1 MRVSYNWLQ
10 ELVDV
15 SSLSP
20 VALAER
26 LTMAGFEVEGIEDR
40 RTWADGVVVGKILTA
55 ERHPDAD
62 RLQVCTVEIG
72 AAEPLQIV
80 CGAPNARAGLYVAV
94 ATVGTYLPVVDLK
107 LRPTKLRGVRS
118 EGMICS
124 LAELGLA
131 KESAGI
137 HEFETPHPLGVD
149 VRPILG
155 LEEVILDVTSTANR
169 ADALSM
175 VGIARE
181 VAAFLGQ
188 TVCLPLA
195 KVTAI
200 APTAHEL
207 TVNDLVV
214 TVGIEDSRACPAY
227 MGTLIEGVAIAPSP
241 EWLQRRLVAA
251 GMRPINNVV
260 DVTNYVL
267 LEWGQP
273 LHAFD
278 AQKLLRG
285 SGDGMDPA
293 DQVDRVGR
301 LDQLDVGVRLARAGE
316 TLHTLDDQVR
326 TLTGHNLVI
335 TAADRPV
342 AIAGVMGGVATEV
355 SATTVDIFLEAALFD
370 RVVVRRSARSQGLR
384 TEASARYERGVNQAG
399 LEVASAKAVALL
411 GELAGGVVR
420 SQVVVD
426 HRPTTRRQI
435 ELRLERVWQI
445 LGEVAIGDGMGY
457 LSEQEV
463 EATLAALAFDLE
475 RLGTAGG
482 DLDIRWR
489 VTVPP
494 FREGDIEREIDLI
507 EEIARIYGYDRFC
520 ETLPQRTE
528 FGYLSLEQEVTRS
541 LRATLRGAGFTE
553 TLQMSLCAPNGSGQV
568 LLNNPLAVEYGA
580 LRNNLLDG
588 LIQACAYN
596 LNQGNGLLWG
606 FELGRVFGLDEGGSY
621 EVDHLGGIFGG
632 DRTLGSWQ
640 HQTQPLNW
648 YEAKGVLETVFTSLN
663 LPVEYQPDQKDHRFH
678 PGRTASLWMAGER
691 LGTFGEL
698 HPQLRAEQG
707 LPDAIYAFELEL
719 DVLIEAITSQEI
731 VRFQPYSTYPRSDRD
746 LAFFAS
752 PKIAVADIY
761 RIIRRMGGVLLTT
774 VELIDEY
781 RGEHV
786 PEGMRSLAFRMVYQA
801 GDRTLTDA
809 DIQPIHQQIRE
820 ALVEHFQVILRS

>member
-1 MRVSYNWLQ
+1 MRISYNWLQ

-20 VALAER
+20 VQLAER
-26 LTMAGFEVEGIEDR
+26 LTMVGFEVEGIEDR
-40 RTWADGVVVGKILTA
+40 RTWADGVVVGHILTA

-62 RLQVCTVEIG
+62 RLQVCTVDIG
-72 AAEPLQIV
+72 APEPLQIV
-80 CGAPNARAGLYVAV
+80 CGAANARAGLYVAV

-137 HEFETPHPLGVD
+137 HEFNVPHPLGVD
-149 VRPILG
+149 VRPLLG
-155 LEEVILDVTSTANR
+155 LEDVILDVTSTANR

-188 TVCLPLA
+188 AVCLPMPKEPLGA
-195 KVTAI
+195 A
-200 APTAHEL
+200 AGDG
-207 TVNDLVV
+207 VNLGVAD
-214 TVGIEDSRACPAY
+214 DHACPAY
-227 MGTLIEGVAIAPSP
+227 IGTLIEGVAIAPSP

-278 AQKLLRG
+278 AQKLRALMGPTVASTMEPTLTMAVRFAR
-285 SGDGMDPA
+285 DGE
-293 DQVDRVGR
+293 Q
-301 LDQLDVGVRLARAGE
+301 
-316 TLHTLDDQVR
+316 LHTLDDQVR
-326 TLTGHNLVI
+326 SLAAQNLVI
-335 TAADRPV
+335 AAADKPV
-342 AIAGVMGGVATEV
+342 AIAGVMGGTETEV
-355 SATTVDIFLEAALFD
+355 TATTVDIFLEAALFD
-370 RVVVRRSARSQGLR
+370 RVVVRRSARAQGLR
-384 TEASARYERGVNQAG
+384 TEASARYERGVNPAG
-399 LEVASAKAVALL
+399 LEVACAKAVEMLCDL
-411 GELAGGVVR
+411 TGGTVR
-420 SQVVVD
+420 SQQMVD
-426 HRPTTRRQI
+426 DRSRSQRQI
-435 ELRLERVWQI
+435 TLRLERVWHV
-445 LGEVAIGDGMGY
+445 LGEVAIGDGVGY
-457 LSEQEV
+457 LTEQEV
-463 EATLAALAFDLE
+463 EATLTSLSFTLE
-475 RLGTAGG
+475 RLETVAGSP
-482 DLDIRWR
+482 DVHWR

-507 EEIARIYGYDRFC
+507 EEIARIYGYGRFC

-528 FGYLSLEQEVTRS
+528 FGYLSLEQEVTRHLRS
-541 LRATLRGAGFTE
+541 LLRGAGFTE

-568 LLNNPLAVEYGA
+568 LLHNPLAVEYGA

-588 LIQACAYN
+588 LIQTCAYN
-596 LNQGNGLLWG
+596 LNQGNGVIWG

-632 DRTLGSWQ
+632 DRTRGTWQ

-648 YEAKGVLETVFTSLN
+648 FEAKGVLETLFASLS
-663 LPVEYQPDQKDHRFH
+663 LRVEYQPDQKDARFH
-678 PGRTASLWMAGER
+678 PGRTASLWLAGEH

-707 LPDAIYAFELEL
+707 LPDAIYAFEMDL
-719 DVLIEAITSQEI
+719 DVLVEAVTSQEI
-731 VRFQPYSTYPRSDRD
+731 VRFQPYSTYPKSDRD

-752 PKIAVADIY
+752 QKVAVADIY
-761 RIIRRMGGVLLTT
+761 RIIRRVAGALLIS
-774 VELIDEY
+774 VELVDEY
-781 RGEHV
+781 RGEPV

-809 DIQPIHQQIRE
+809 DIQPIQQQIRD
-820 ALVEHFQVILRS
+820 AVVEHFHVVLRS

>member
-40 RTWADGVVVGKILTA
+40 RTWADGVVVGRILTA

-137 HEFETPHPLGVD
+137 HEFETAHPLGVD
-149 VRPILG
+149 VRPLLG
-155 LEEVILDVTSTANR
+155 LEDVILDVTSTANR

-195 KVTAI
+195 KGAAI
-200 APTAHEL
+200 APVA
-207 TVNDLVV
+207 NDLAV
-214 TVGIEDSRACPAY
+214 TIAIEDPRACPAY
-227 MGTLIEGVAIAPSP
+227 LGTLIEGVAIAPSP

-260 DVTNYVL
+260 DVTNYIL

-278 AQKLLRG
+278 AQKVLQG
-285 SGDGMDPA
+285 AGD
-293 DQVDRVGR
+293 R
-301 LDQLDVGVRLARAGE
+301 LDIGVRLARSGE

-326 TLTGHNLVI
+326 TLTGQNLVI

-399 LEVASAKAVALL
+399 LEVAAAKAVELL

-420 SQVVVD
+420 SQVIVD
-426 HRPTTRRQI
+426 TRPTTRRQI

-445 LGEVAIGDGMGY
+445 LGEVAIGDGVGY

-463 EATLAALAFDLE
+463 EATLAALSFDLE
-475 RLGTAGG
+475 RLEPTGK

-580 LRNNLLDG
+580 LRRDLLDG

-632 DRTLGSWQ
+632 DRTLGGWQ

-678 PGRTASLWMAGER
+678 PGRTASLWTAGER

-707 LPDAIYAFELEL
+707 LPDATYAFELEL

-731 VRFQPYSTYPRSDRD
+731 VRFQAYSTYPKSDRD

-752 PKIAVADIY
+752 PKVAVADIY
-761 RIIRRMGGVLLTT
+761 RIIRRVGGALLTT

-781 RGEHV
+781 RGDHV